1 MIIDILS
8 REHRNIERLLRV
20 LEHELD
26 IFDHAGRPDYEVIA
40 SIIAY
45 FEVYTELYHHRQ
57 EDLIFAK
64 LRLRD
69 PAAVAKMGDLA
80 QEHRKGA
87 DRLHRVAIAVA
98 NVRAGGEIPRAN
110 VDAVIR
116 DFLAH
121 ERRHIMME
129 DRDFFPAA
137 VKALTAQD
145 WTENRIHAHAAQ
157 GPAVQRRHG
166 STLRRPRAHIMEL
179 EKEAEA
185 ERHYGTPDGC
195 RHIDPAFRQLQSK
208 PFRRPSSW
216 P

>member
-1 MIIDILS
+1 MIQRNVRDDRFVYPLIQPPAWITTMIIDILS
-8 REHRNIERLLRV
+8 REHRNIERLLSV

-145 WTENRIHAHAAQ
+145 WTEIA
-157 GPAVQRRHG
+157 
-166 STLRRPRAHIMEL
+166 STLTQHKDPLFSDATEARFDVLRAHIMEL

-185 ERHYGTPDGC
+185 ERH
-195 RHIDPAFRQLQSK
+195 
-208 PFRRPSSW
+208 
-216 P
+216 